1 MMNYRQNG
9 GPAFPTN
16 PEEVWNGD
24 TDQKIGEIK
33 GQNGMTLRDYF
44 AACFVKGALSNS
56 TIKITAP
63 GDSASHIAKS
73 AYIFADAMLTER
85 EK

>member
-1 MMNYRQNG
+1 MTALRDKNG
-9 GPAFPTN
+9 QLLEPA
-16 PEEVWNGD
+16 
-24 TDQKIGEIK
+24 KEI
-33 GQNGMTLRDYF
+33 TLRDYF

-73 AYIFADAMLTER
+73 AYMFADAMLTER